1 MNSKATSNDR
11 DAVSVQPTA
20 YPMLARVVRHGDQVT
35 VILVLVTLLMGGGCA
50 WSTASLLLALATPVV
65 AAGVYVL
72 VRIGVEMVRLVCD
85 MLLPK

>member
-1 MNSKATSNDR
+1 MNSKASSNDR

-35 VILVLVTLLMGGGCA
+35 VILVLVTLLMGGGWA

>member
-11 DAVSVQPTA
+11 DAVAVQPPA

-35 VILVLVTLLMGGGCA
+35 AILVLITLLMGGGWA
-50 WSTASLLLALATPVV
+50 WRTASLWLALASLVV
-65 AAGVYVL
+65 AAGIYVL
-72 VRIGVEMVRLVCD
+72 ARIGVEMVRLVCD

>member
-35 VILVLVTLLMGGGCA
+35 AILVLATLLMGGGWA
-50 WSTASLLLALATPVV
+50 WSTSSLLLALTTPVV

-72 VRIGVEMVRLVCD
+72 ARIGVEMVRLVCD

>member
-1 MNSKATSNDR
+1 MNSKTTFNDR
-11 DAVSVQPTA
+11 DAVAVQPPA

-35 VILVLVTLLMGGGCA
+35 AILVVVTLLMGGSWA
-50 WSTASLLLALATPVV
+50 WHTSSAWFVLATFFV

-72 VRIGVEMVRLVCD
+72 ARVGVEMVRLVCD

>member
-20 YPMLARVVRHGDQVT
+20 YPMLARVVRYGDQVT
-35 VILVLVTLLMGGGCA
+35 SILVLVTLLMGGGWA
-50 WSTASLLLALATPVV
+50 WSTASPLLALATPVV
-65 AAGVYVL
+65 AAGIYVL
-72 VRIGVEMVRLVCD
+72 ARISVEMVRLVCD

>member
-1 MNSKATSNDR
+1 MNSKAISNDR

-35 VILVLVTLLMGGGCA
+35 VILVLVTLLMGGGWA